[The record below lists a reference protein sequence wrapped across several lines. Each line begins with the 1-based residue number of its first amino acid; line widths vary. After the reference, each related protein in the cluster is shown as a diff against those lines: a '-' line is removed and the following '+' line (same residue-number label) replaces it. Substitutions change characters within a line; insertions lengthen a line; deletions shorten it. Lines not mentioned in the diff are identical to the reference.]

1 MRTFSLALVFA
12 LSVQLSA
19 DDKDKDK
26 ELKRFAGDWLM
37 VSVTS
42 DGMTIKD
49 ADKLER
55 QVWRF
60 EGTKLT
66 PLENKDD
73 VATITLDPAAKPATI
88 DIKDKAGE
96 TVLGIYK
103 FTGDDKLTICGADAK
118 TRPKEF
124 AAAKGSKAILFEF
137 ERVKKK

>member
-37 VSVTS
+37 VAVTS

-88 DIKDKAGE
+88 DNKDKSGE

-124 AAAKGSKAILFEF
+124 AAAKGSKSILFEF